1 MAQAKRKVT
10 KASVQARTRRL
21 ARERGAIQI
30 QAAKAAPELTRGE
43 RLRAYL
49 RSPEGQMKLLEMQRD
64 VLEMQKTVVGIQ
76 VAVAKTRQALAAF

>member
-21 ARERGAIQI
+21 ARERGALQI

-49 RSPEGQMKLLEMQRD
+49 RSPEGQRKLLEMQRD
-64 VLEMQKTVVGIQ
+64 ILEVQLAVGGMQ
-76 VAVAKTRQALAAF
+76 VAIAKTRQALAAI